1 LTLRGGFAHR
11 LREWLP
17 GIPMLFSRP
26 ALAATFIF
34 LALPAFAGSASRD
47 MAPYTFPAEE
57 HAVPYNGDL
66 PDCGDEGILSMIKGN
81 FDSKQFWFG
90 ESDLSIV
97 SFELGQERQVG
108 YRKHGA
114 EFIPR
119 RYCVIRAVFNDGKA
133 REVKFN
139 IVERGG
145 FVGFG
150 PGVEFCAVGEDPARA
165 FPPHCSGAVR

>member
-1 LTLRGGFAHR
+1 
-11 LREWLP
+11 
-17 GIPMLFSRP
+17 MLFSRP
-26 ALAATFIF
+26 ALAATLFV

-47 MAPYTFPAEE
+47 MAPYTFPAEDR
-57 HAVPYNGDL
+57 AISLNGDL
-66 PDCGDEGILSMIKGN
+66 PACDDGGILSAIKDQ

-97 SFELGQERQVG
+97 SFDVGQERQVG
-108 YRKHGA
+108 FRKHGA

-119 RYCVIRAVFNDGKA
+119 RYCVIRAMFNDGRP
-133 REVKFN
+133 REVKYN
-139 IVERGG
+139 IIERGG

-150 PGVEFCAVGEDPARA
+150 PGVEFCAVGEDRARA